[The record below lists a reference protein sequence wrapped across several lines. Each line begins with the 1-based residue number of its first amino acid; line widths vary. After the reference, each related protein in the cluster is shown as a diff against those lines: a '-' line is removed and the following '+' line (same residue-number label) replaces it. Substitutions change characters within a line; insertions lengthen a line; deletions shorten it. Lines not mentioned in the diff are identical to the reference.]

1 MIIIEWFSIS
11 PLIWNVKWTF
21 QMRLKEENR
30 IWMWGD
36 QQKSPGWL
44 GPSTQQKTLA
54 PWKKSYDKPR
64 QHIKKQRH
72 HFADKDQQSYGF
84 SSSHVWMWELD
95 HKEGWAPK
103 SWCFWTV
110 VPKDSWE
117 SLGLQGDQTSQSKR
131 IEYSLEG
138 LCWSWSTNAL
148 ATWCEELTHWKRY
161 WC

>member
-1 MIIIEWFSIS
+1 MSSGHFRWDLKTRMGFGCGVTNRS
-11 PLIWNVKWTF
+11 PLGD
-21 QMRLKEENR
+21 
-30 IWMWGD
+30 WG
-36 QQKSPGWL
+36 QGHSKRHLLL
-44 GPSTQQKTLA
+44 GRKD
-54 PWKKSYDKPR
+54 DKPR

-110 VPKDSWE
+110 VPEDSWE

-148 ATWCEELTHWKRY
+148 ATWCEELTHWKRH